1 MFDTEPKIVTAFGV
15 GQREAKLVITNQDYP
30 PLEAGQRYK
39 LVRAED
45 GFSLRLL
52 PERCGSLDRFYM
64 EKECGE
70 IFEILKKRHPEC
82 EKDTK
87 MLQQVMESSYRYT
100 WMKRMIK
107 VLELDVK
114 DMQPLFALYSEEREE
129 FNSVREEMKR
139 K

>member
-52 PERCGSLDRFYM
+52 PERCGSLDRFYI

-82 EKDTK
+82 EQDTK

-114 DMQPLFALYSEEREE
+114 DMQPLFALYSEEIEE
-129 FNSVREEMKR
+129 FNGVMEEMKR
-139 K
+139 R

>member
-1 MFDTEPKIVTAFGV
+1 
-15 GQREAKLVITNQDYP
+15 
-30 PLEAGQRYK
+30 
-39 LVRAED
+39 
-45 GFSLRLL
+45 
-52 PERCGSLDRFYM
+52 M

-114 DMQPLFALYSEEREE
+114 DMQPLFALYSEEIEE
-129 FNSVREEMKR
+129 FNSVMEER
-139 K
+139 CRLFS

>member
-15 GQREAKLVITNQDYP
+15 GQREAKLVITNQDYL

-82 EKDTK
+82 EKDSK

-107 VLELDVK
+107 MLELEVK
-114 DMQPLFALYSEEREE
+114 DMQPLFALYSEEIEE
-129 FNSVREEMKR
+129 FNSVMEEMKR